1 MVFTIKRRQTSQ
13 VMVGNVGIGSDY
25 PIRVQ
30 SMTNTNTEDVDATVS
45 QIIELADAGSELV
58 RVTVNTETAAKA
70 VPFIVEKLDKQGYT
84 TPIVGDFHFN
94 GHRLLQAEPECAKSL
109 AKLRINP
116 GNVGRGARKDEQFS
130 SIIEEALKHQKP
142 VRIGVN
148 WGSLDPE
155 VLKRLLDENLKKAVP
170 LSNDELMCEA
180 MIVSALESI
189 AFAKEIGMTDE
200 DMILSVKVSQSQQLI
215 KVYQDI
221 AGKINLPL
229 HLGLTEA
236 GMGMKGTVA
245 SSAALAVLLQQGIGD
260 TIRISLT
267 PEPNAPRT
275 EEVLVGR
282 EILQSLQIRAFSPK
296 VVACPGCG
304 RTSSDDFQYLAQEI
318 QSYIDNN
325 MPIWKTQYE
334 DVEKMVVAV
343 MGCIVNGPGE
353 SKMAN
358 IGISLPGNGEKPVA
372 PVYVD
377 GERSVTLKGDNIA
390 NEFKQIINEYIDG
403 KYRKQQ

>member
-1 MVFTIKRRQTSQ
+1 MVFTIKRRPTSQ
-13 VMVGNVGIGSDY
+13 VMVGNIGIGSDY

-30 SMTNTNTEDVDATVS
+30 SMTNTNTEDVATTVA

-58 RVTVNTETAAKA
+58 RVTVNTELAAKA
-70 VPFIVEKLDKQGYT
+70 VPHIVEQLRVAGYD

-94 GHRLLQAEPECAKSL
+94 GHRLLQAEPECAKAL

-130 SIIEEALKHQKP
+130 AIIEEALKHQKP

-155 VLKRLLDENLKKAVP
+155 VLKRLWDENLKKASP
-170 LSNDELMCEA
+170 LTNDELMCEA

-189 AFAKEIGMTDE
+189 SFAKEIGMTDE
-200 DMILSVKVSQSQQLI
+200 DIILSVKVSQSQQLI
-215 KVYQDI
+215 KVYRDI
-221 AGKINLPL
+221 APLTNVPL

-245 SSAALAVLLQQGIGD
+245 STAALAVLLQEGIGD

-267 PEPNAPRT
+267 PEPNASRT

-282 EILQSLQIRAFSPK
+282 EILQSLQIRAFTPK

-304 RTSSDDFQYLAQEI
+304 RTSSDAFQHLAQDI

-325 MPIWKTQYE
+325 MPTWKTQYE
-334 DVEKMVVAV
+334 GVEKMVVAV

-358 IGISLPGNGEKPVA
+358 IGISLPGNGERPVA
-372 PVYVD
+372 PVYID
-377 GERSVTLKGDNIA
+377 GERSVTLKGEQIA
-390 NEFKQIINEYIDG
+390 QEFKQIINEYINE
-403 KYRKQQ
+403 KYRK

>member
-1 MVFTIKRRQTSQ
+1 MVFTIKRRPTSQ

-30 SMTNTNTEDVDATVS
+30 SMTNTNTEDVDQTVS
-45 QIIELADAGSELV
+45 QIIALADSGSELV
-58 RVTVNTETAAKA
+58 RVTVNTEKAAKA
-70 VPFIVEKLDKQGYT
+70 VPFIVEKLTTLGYD

-94 GHRLLQAEPECAKSL
+94 GHRLLQAEPECAKAL

-130 SIIEEALKHQKP
+130 AIVEEALKYRKP

-155 VLKRLLDENLKKAVP
+155 VLKRLVDENLKRAVP
-170 LSNDELMCEA
+170 LTNDELMCEA

-189 AFAKEIGMTDE
+189 EFAKEIGMTDE
-200 DMILSVKVSQSQQLI
+200 DIILSVKVSQSQQLI
-215 KVYQDI
+215 KVYRDI
-221 AGKINLPL
+221 APKVRVPL

-236 GMGMKGTVA
+236 GMGMKGIVA
-245 SSAALAVLLQQGIGD
+245 SSSALAVLLQEGIGD

-275 EEVLVGR
+275 EEVLVGK
-282 EILQSLQIRAFSPK
+282 EILQSLQIRAFTPK

-304 RTSSDDFQYLAQEI
+304 RTSSDDFQYLAQKI
-318 QSYIDNN
+318 QSYIDHN
-325 MPIWKTQYE
+325 MPLWKQNYE
-334 DVEKMVVAV
+334 GVEKMVVAV

-372 PVYVD
+372 PVYID
-377 GERSVTLKGDNIA
+377 GERAVTLKGENIA
-390 NEFKQIINEYIDG
+390 EEFKQIIDEYIDG

>member
-1 MVFTIKRRQTSQ
+1 MVFTIKRRPTSQ

-58 RVTVNTETAAKA
+58 RVTVNTELAAKA
-70 VPFIVEKLDKQGYT
+70 VPFIVEKLDTLGYS
-84 TPIVGDFHFN
+84 TPVVGDFHFN
-94 GHRLLQAEPECAKSL
+94 GHRLLQAEPACARAL

-116 GNVGRGARKDEQFS
+116 GNVGRGARKDEQFT
-130 SIIEEALKHQKP
+130 SIVEEALKYKKP

-170 LSNDELMCEA
+170 LTNDELMCEA

-200 DMILSVKVSQSQQLI
+200 DIILSVKVSQSQQLI
-215 KVYQDI
+215 KVYRDI
-221 AGKINLPL
+221 APLINVPL

-245 SSAALAVLLQQGIGD
+245 STAALAVLLQEGIGD

-267 PEPNAPRT
+267 PEPNASRT
-275 EEVLVGR
+275 EEVLVGK
-282 EILQSLQIRAFSPK
+282 EILQSLQIRAFTPK

-304 RTSSDDFQYLAQEI
+304 RTSSDDFQYLAQDI
-318 QSYIDNN
+318 QSYIDNS
-325 MPIWKTQYE
+325 MPTWKTQYE
-334 DVEKMVVAV
+334 GVEKMVVAV

-377 GERSVTLKGDNIA
+377 GERSVTLKGENIA

-403 KYRKQQ
+403 KYRKQE

>member
-1 MVFTIKRRQTSQ
+1 MVFTIKRRPTSQ
-13 VMVGNVGIGSDY
+13 VMVGNIGIGSDY

-30 SMTNTNTEDVDATVS
+30 SMTNTNTEDVAATVA

-58 RVTVNTETAAKA
+58 RVTVNTELAAKA
-70 VPFIVEKLDKQGYT
+70 VPHIVEQLRATGYE
-84 TPIVGDFHFN
+84 TPVVGDFHFN
-94 GHRLLQAEPECAKSL
+94 GHRLLQAEPECAKAL

-130 SIIEEALKHQKP
+130 AIVEEALKHQKP

-155 VLKRLLDENLKKAVP
+155 VLKRLWDENLKKTIP

-200 DMILSVKVSQSQQLI
+200 DIILSVKVSQSQQLI
-215 KVYQDI
+215 KVYRDI
-221 AGKINLPL
+221 APLTQVPL

-245 SSAALAVLLQQGIGD
+245 STAALAVLLQEGIGD

-267 PEPNAPRT
+267 PEPNASRT
-275 EEVLVGR
+275 EEVLVGK
-282 EILQSLQIRAFSPK
+282 EILQSLQIRAFTPK

-304 RTSSDDFQYLAQEI
+304 RTSSDDFQHLAQDI

-325 MPIWKTQYE
+325 MPTWKTQYE
-334 DVEKMVVAV
+334 GVEKMVVAV

-358 IGISLPGNGEKPVA
+358 IGISLPGNGERPVA
-372 PVYVD
+372 PVYID
-377 GERSVTLKGDNIA
+377 GERSVTLKGEQIA
-390 NEFKQIINEYIDG
+390 QEFKQIINEYINE
-403 KYRKQQ
+403 KYRKQ

>member
-1 MVFTIKRRQTSQ
+1 MVFAIKRRPTSQ
-13 VMVGNVGIGSDY
+13 VMVGNIGIGSDY

-45 QIIELADAGSELV
+45 QIIELADAGSEIV
-58 RVTVNTETAAKA
+58 RVTVNTELAAKA
-70 VPFIVEKLDKQGYT
+70 VPFIVEKLDTLGYT
-84 TPIVGDFHFN
+84 TPVVGDFHFN
-94 GHRLLQAEPECAKSL
+94 GHRLLQAEPACAKAL

-130 SIIEEALKHQKP
+130 SIVEEALKYQKP

-155 VLKRLLDENLKKAVP
+155 VLKRLLDDNLKKAVP

-180 MIVSALESI
+180 MIVSALESV
-189 AFAKEIGMTDE
+189 AFAKDIGMTDE
-200 DMILSVKVSQSQQLI
+200 DIILSVKVSQSQQLI

-245 SSAALAVLLQQGIGD
+245 STAALAVLLQQGIGD

-267 PEPNAPRT
+267 PEPNASRT

-282 EILQSLQIRAFSPK
+282 EILQSLQIRAFTPK

-304 RTSSDDFQYLAQEI
+304 RTSSDDFQYLAQDI
-318 QSYIDNN
+318 QAYIDNN
-325 MPIWKTQYE
+325 MPTWKNQYE
-334 DVEKMVVAV
+334 GVEKMVVAV

-377 GERSVTLKGDNIA
+377 GARSVTLKGENIA
-390 NEFKQIINEYIDG
+390 NEFKQIIDEYIDG
-403 KYRKQQ
+403 KYRKQ

>member
-1 MVFTIKRRQTSQ
+1 MVFTIKRRPTSQ
-13 VMVGNVGIGSDY
+13 VMVGNIGIGSDY

-30 SMTNTNTEDVDATVS
+30 SMTNTNTEDVAATVA

-58 RVTVNTETAAKA
+58 RVTVNTELAAKA
-70 VPFIVEKLDKQGYT
+70 VPHIVEQLRVAGYD
-84 TPIVGDFHFN
+84 TPVVGDFHFN
-94 GHRLLQAEPECAKSL
+94 GHRLLQAEPECAKAL

-130 SIIEEALKHQKP
+130 AIVEEALKHQKP

-155 VLKRLLDENLKKAVP
+155 VLKRLWDENLKKATP
-170 LSNDELMCEA
+170 LTNDELMCEA

-200 DMILSVKVSQSQQLI
+200 DIILSVKVSQSQQLI
-215 KVYQDI
+215 KVYRDI
-221 AGKINLPL
+221 APLTQVPL

-245 SSAALAVLLQQGIGD
+245 STAALAVLLQEGIGD

-267 PEPNAPRT
+267 PEPNASRT
-275 EEVLVGR
+275 EEVLVGK
-282 EILQSLQIRAFSPK
+282 EILQSLQIRAFTPK

-304 RTSSDDFQYLAQEI
+304 RTSSDDFQHLAQDI

-325 MPIWKTQYE
+325 MPTWKTQYE
-334 DVEKMVVAV
+334 GVEKMVVAV

-358 IGISLPGNGEKPVA
+358 IGISLPGNGERPVA
-372 PVYVD
+372 PVYID
-377 GERSVTLKGDNIA
+377 GERSVTLKGEQIA
-390 NEFKQIINEYIDG
+390 QEFKQIINEYINE
-403 KYRKQQ
+403 KYRKQ

>member
-1 MVFTIKRRQTSQ
+1 MVFTIKRRPTSQ
-13 VMVGNVGIGSDY
+13 VMVGNIGIGSDY

-30 SMTNTNTEDVDATVS
+30 SMTNTNTEDVDATVA

-58 RVTVNTETAAKA
+58 RVTVNTELAAKS
-70 VPFIVEKLDKQGYT
+70 VPFIVEKLDTLGYT

-94 GHRLLQAEPECAKSL
+94 GHRLLQAEPACARLL

-130 SIIEEALKHQKP
+130 SIIEEALKYQKP

-215 KVYQDI
+215 KVYRDI
-221 AGKINLPL
+221 APLIRVPL

-245 SSAALAVLLQQGIGD
+245 STAALAVLLQEGLGD

-267 PEPNAPRT
+267 PEPNASRI

-304 RTSSDDFQYLAQEI
+304 RTSSDDFQYLAQDI
-318 QSYIDNN
+318 QSFIDNN
-325 MPIWKTQYE
+325 MPTWKTQYE
-334 DVEKMVVAV
+334 GVEKMVVAV

-377 GERSVTLKGDNIA
+377 GERSVTLKGENIA

-403 KYRKQQ
+403 KYRKQ

>member
-1 MVFTIKRRQTSQ
+1 MVFAIKRRPTSQ
-13 VMVGNVGIGSDY
+13 VMVGNIGIGSDY

-45 QIIELADAGSELV
+45 QIIELADAGSEIV
-58 RVTVNTETAAKA
+58 RVTVNTELAAKA
-70 VPFIVEKLDKQGYT
+70 VPFIVEKLDTLGYT
-84 TPIVGDFHFN
+84 TPVVGDFHFN
-94 GHRLLQAEPECAKSL
+94 GHRLLQAEPACAKAL

-130 SIIEEALKHQKP
+130 SIVEEALKYQKP

-155 VLKRLLDENLKKAVP
+155 VLKRLLDDNLKKAVP

-180 MIVSALESI
+180 MIVSALESVG
-189 AFAKEIGMTDE
+189 FAKDIGMTDE
-200 DMILSVKVSQSQQLI
+200 DIILSVKVSQSQQLI

-245 SSAALAVLLQQGIGD
+245 STAALAVLLQQGIGD

-267 PEPNAPRT
+267 PEPNASRT

-282 EILQSLQIRAFSPK
+282 EILQSLQIRAFTPK

-304 RTSSDDFQYLAQEI
+304 RTSSDDFQYLAQDI
-318 QSYIDNN
+318 QAYIDNN
-325 MPIWKTQYE
+325 MPTWKDQYE
-334 DVEKMVVAV
+334 GVEKMVVAV

-377 GERSVTLKGDNIA
+377 GARSVTLKGENIA
-390 NEFKQIINEYIDG
+390 NEFKQIIDEYIDG
-403 KYRKQQ
+403 KYRKQ

>member
-1 MVFTIKRRQTSQ
+1 MVFTIKRRPTSQ
-13 VMVGNVGIGSDY
+13 VMVGNIGIGSDY

-30 SMTNTNTEDVDATVS
+30 SMTNTNTEDVDATVA

-58 RVTVNTETAAKA
+58 RVTVNTELAAKA
-70 VPFIVEKLDKQGYT
+70 VPFIVEKLDTLGYT

-94 GHRLLQAEPECAKSL
+94 GHRLLQAEPACARML

-130 SIIEEALKHQKP
+130 SIVEEALKYQKP

-170 LSNDELMCEA
+170 LSNDALMCEA

-215 KVYQDI
+215 KVYRDI
-221 AGKINLPL
+221 APLIRVPL

-245 SSAALAVLLQQGIGD
+245 STAALAVLLQEGLGD

-267 PEPNAPRT
+267 PEPNASRI
-275 EEVLVGR
+275 EEVLVGK

-304 RTSSDDFQYLAQEI
+304 RTSSDDFQYLAQDI
-318 QSYIDNN
+318 QSFVDNN
-325 MPIWKTQYE
+325 MPTWKAEYE
-334 DVEKMVVAV
+334 GVEKMVVAV

-377 GERSVTLKGDNIA
+377 GERSVTLKGENIA

>member
-1 MVFTIKRRQTSQ
+1 MVFTIKRRPTSQ
-13 VMVGNVGIGSDY
+13 VMVGNIGIGSDY

-30 SMTNTNTEDVDATVS
+30 SMTNTNTEDVAATVA

-58 RVTVNTETAAKA
+58 RVTVNTELAAKA
-70 VPFIVEKLDKQGYT
+70 VPHIVEQLRATGYE
-84 TPIVGDFHFN
+84 TPVVGDFHFN
-94 GHRLLQAEPECAKSL
+94 GHRLLQAEPECAKAL

-130 SIIEEALKHQKP
+130 AIVEEALKHQKP

-155 VLKRLLDENLKKAVP
+155 VLKRLWDENLKKTIP

-200 DMILSVKVSQSQQLI
+200 DIILSVKVSQSQQLI
-215 KVYQDI
+215 KVYRDI
-221 AGKINLPL
+221 APLTQVPL

-245 SSAALAVLLQQGIGD
+245 STAALAVLLQEGVGD

-267 PEPNAPRT
+267 PEPNASRT
-275 EEVLVGR
+275 EEVLVGK
-282 EILQSLQIRAFSPK
+282 EILQSLQIRAFTPK

-304 RTSSDDFQYLAQEI
+304 RTSSDDFQHLAQDI

-325 MPIWKTQYE
+325 MPTWKTQYE
-334 DVEKMVVAV
+334 GVEKMVVAV

-358 IGISLPGNGEKPVA
+358 IGISLPGNGERPVA
-372 PVYVD
+372 PVYID
-377 GERSVTLKGDNIA
+377 GERSVTLKGEQIA
-390 NEFKQIINEYIDG
+390 QEFKQIINEYINE
-403 KYRKQQ
+403 KYRKQ

>member
-1 MVFTIKRRQTSQ
+1 MVFAIKRRPTSQ
-13 VMVGNVGIGSDY
+13 VMVGNIGIGSDY

-45 QIIELADAGSELV
+45 QIIELADAGSEIV
-58 RVTVNTETAAKA
+58 RVTVNTELAAKA
-70 VPFIVEKLDKQGYT
+70 VPFIVEKLDTLGYT
-84 TPIVGDFHFN
+84 TPVVGDFHFN
-94 GHRLLQAEPECAKSL
+94 GHRLLQAEPACAKAL

-130 SIIEEALKHQKP
+130 SIIEEALKYQKP

-180 MIVSALESI
+180 MIVSALESV
-189 AFAKEIGMTDE
+189 AFAKDIGMTDE
-200 DMILSVKVSQSQQLI
+200 DIILSVKVSQSQQLI

-245 SSAALAVLLQQGIGD
+245 STAALAVLLQQGIGD

-267 PEPNAPRT
+267 PEPNASRT

-282 EILQSLQIRAFSPK
+282 EILQSLQIRAFTPK

-304 RTSSDDFQYLAQEI
+304 RTSSDDFQYLAQDI
-318 QSYIDNN
+318 QAYIDNN
-325 MPIWKTQYE
+325 MPTWKDQYE
-334 DVEKMVVAV
+334 GVEKMVVAV

-377 GERSVTLKGDNIA
+377 GARSVTLKGENIA
-390 NEFKQIINEYIDG
+390 NEFKQIIDEYIDG
-403 KYRKQQ
+403 KYRKQ

>member
-1 MVFTIKRRQTSQ
+1 MVFTIKRRPTSQ
-13 VMVGNVGIGSDY
+13 VMVGNIGIGSDY

-45 QIIELADAGSELV
+45 QIIELAESGSELV
-58 RVTVNTETAAKA
+58 RVTVNTEAAAKA
-70 VPFIVEKLDKQGYT
+70 VPFIVEKLEKQGYS
-84 TPIVGDFHFN
+84 TPVVGDFHFN
-94 GHRLLQAEPECAKSL
+94 GHRLLQAEPECAKAL

-130 SIIEEALKHQKP
+130 SIVEEALKYHKP

-189 AFAKEIGMTDE
+189 AFAKDIGMTDE
-200 DMILSVKVSQSQQLI
+200 DIILSVKVSQSQQLI

-221 AGKINLPL
+221 AGKTNVPL

-245 SSAALAVLLQQGIGD
+245 SASALAVLLQQGIGD

-275 EEVLVGR
+275 EEVLVGK
-282 EILQSLQIRAFSPK
+282 EILQSLQIRAFTPK

-318 QSYIDNN
+318 QSYIDNS
-325 MPIWKTQYE
+325 MPTWKTQYE
-334 DVEKMVVAV
+334 GVEKMVVAV

-377 GERSVTLKGDNIA
+377 GERSVTLKGENIA

>member
-1 MVFTIKRRQTSQ
+1 MVFTIKRRPTSQ
-13 VMVGNVGIGSDY
+13 VMVGGIGIGSDY

-45 QIIELADAGSELV
+45 QIIELADSGSELV
-58 RVTVNTETAAKA
+58 RVTVNTEAAAKA
-70 VPFIVEKLDKQGYT
+70 VPFIVEKLEKQGYS
-84 TPIVGDFHFN
+84 TPVVGDFHFN
-94 GHRLLQAEPECAKSL
+94 GHRLLQAEPACAKAL

-130 SIIEEALKHQKP
+130 SIVEEALKYQKP

-189 AFAKEIGMTDE
+189 AFAKDIGMTDE
-200 DMILSVKVSQSQQLI
+200 SIILSVKVSQSQQLI

-221 AGKINLPL
+221 AGQTNVPL

-245 SSAALAVLLQQGIGD
+245 SASALAVLLQQGIGD

-275 EEVLVGR
+275 EEVLVGK
-282 EILQSLQIRAFSPK
+282 EILQSLQIRAFTPK

-318 QSYIDNN
+318 QSYIDNS
-325 MPIWKTQYE
+325 MPTWKTQYE
-334 DVEKMVVAV
+334 GVEKMVVAV

-377 GERSVTLKGDNIA
+377 GERSVTLKGENIA

>member
-1 MVFTIKRRQTSQ
+1 MVFTIKRRPTSQ
-13 VMVGNVGIGSDY
+13 VMVGNIGIGSDY

-30 SMTNTNTEDVDATVS
+30 SMTNTNTEDVDATVQ
-45 QIIELADAGSELV
+45 QIIELADSGSEIV
-58 RVTVNTETAAKA
+58 RVTVNTEAAAKA
-70 VPFIVEKLDKQGYT
+70 VPFIVEKLDAKGYT
-84 TPIVGDFHFN
+84 TPVVGDFHFN
-94 GHRLLQAEPECAKSL
+94 GHRLLQAEPECARAL

-130 SIIEEALKHQKP
+130 SIVEEALKYQKP

-180 MIVSALESI
+180 MIVSALESV
-189 AFAKEIGMTDE
+189 AFAKDIGMTDN
-200 DMILSVKVSQSQQLI
+200 DIILSVKVSQSQQLI

-245 SSAALAVLLQQGIGD
+245 STAALAVLLQQGIGD

-267 PEPNAPRT
+267 PEPNASRT

-282 EILQSLQIRAFSPK
+282 EILQSLQIRAFTPK

-304 RTSSDDFQYLAQEI
+304 RTSSDDFQYLAQDI
-318 QSYIDNN
+318 QAYIDNS
-325 MPIWKTQYE
+325 MPTWKTQYE
-334 DVEKMVVAV
+334 GVEKMVVAV

-390 NEFKQIINEYIDG
+390 DEFKLIINEYIDG